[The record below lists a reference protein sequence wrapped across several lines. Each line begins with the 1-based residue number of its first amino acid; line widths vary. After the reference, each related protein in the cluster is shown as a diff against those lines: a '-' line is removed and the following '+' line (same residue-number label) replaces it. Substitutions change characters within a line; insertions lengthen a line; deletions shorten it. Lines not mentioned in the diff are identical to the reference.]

1 MKKRIIKVLLL
12 ISILVILIIVNE
24 FRKTCFIND
33 NFSKPIE
40 NSIKLD
46 LENIYDQK
54 VIINSIDGSVEDNSR
69 IVYFQLSDT
78 GENKIV
84 LYLKSFLPKRLKYID
99 EIQNI
104 EKYKEYF

>member
-1 MKKRIIKVLLL
+1 MKKKIMRILLL
-12 ISILVILIIVNE
+12 ISILVILIIGNE

-33 NFSKPIE
+33 NLSKPIE
-40 NSIKLD
+40 DSIKLN

-54 VIINSIDGSVEDNSR
+54 VIISSIDGSVEDNSR